1 LSVFLNG
8 LVKFLPPNQTN
19 HISAESEKKL
29 RGFGNKRKN
38 NEDDAN
44 SEGRQTGLDKSK
56 AIRSSIE
63 IISNNKAIA
72 VQETTGLRVDP

>member
-1 LSVFLNG
+1 M
-8 LVKFLPPNQTN
+8 VKYLPPNQTN

-44 SEGRQTGLDKSK
+44 SEGRQTGLDNSK

-63 IISNNKAIA
+63 IIRNNKAIA
-72 VQETTGLRVDP
+72 VQKLMELRIDL